1 MKILSFVCG
10 IVFLLFSFFIIDS
23 TFLPYQNGHALVLNK
38 YLIPAHIESTIQTIT
53 VDQVTIFVPQT
64 INHPERYYLTL
75 QILGFTHNMEVNKNS
90 YIETNVNTEVIIQYA
105 KHRFRNQISIK

>member
-10 IVFLLFSFFIIDS
+10 IVLLIFSFFMIDS

-38 YLIPAHIESTIQTIT
+38 HLTPAYVESTIQTIK
-53 VDQVTIFVPQT
+53 VDQVTIFLPQT

-75 QILGFTHNMEVNKNS
+75 QILGFTNDMEVNQNS
-90 YIETNVNTEVIIQYA
+90 YIETNVNTEVSIQYA
-105 KHRFRNQISIK
+105 QHRFHNQISIK